1 MNESDSERLSL
12 KFWIAALAFSLLLTA
27 LTFTLISTY
36 LADIRNNTS
45 AALLRAEVVTERLDT
60 LNTEVL
66 DLHRHMVAEKTP
78 AGTAS
83 GIEVPI
89 ANPAAPTPSANPEL
103 PPIQAPTLAEPTKEN
118 VPVTP
123 PPATVPPAATSA
135 APLVTPPAAK
145 P

>member
-1 MNESDSERLSL
+1 MNESDNERLSL
-12 KFWIAALAFSLLLTA
+12 KFWIASLAFSLLLTA

-66 DLHRHMVAEKTP
+66 DLHRHMVAEKAP
-78 AGTAS
+78 ATAS

-89 ANPAAPTPSANPEL
+89 ANPAAPAPSANPEL

-123 PPATVPPAATSA
+123 PAATVPPAATSA